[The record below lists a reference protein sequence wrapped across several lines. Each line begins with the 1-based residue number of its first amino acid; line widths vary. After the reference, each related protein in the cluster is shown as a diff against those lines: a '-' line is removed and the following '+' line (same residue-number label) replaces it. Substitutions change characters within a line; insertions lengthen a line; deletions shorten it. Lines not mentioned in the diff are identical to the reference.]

1 MPDRFTDPVSAWAW
15 LQIWGSLALAW
26 LLGETARAGLSGAA
40 GGLIRWL
47 MDSRRRVRDGL
58 VSVVAGVIFA
68 AYLSPVA
75 LRILEAVFGALGPGS
90 EGTAGFAAGLWGM
103 SLAKVLM
110 GVLDIFIKR
119 TSGGGGD
126 VA

>member
-1 MPDRFTDPVSAWAW
+1 MPDRFTDFAGFWAW
-15 LQIWGSLALAW
+15 LQLWAGLALTW
-26 LLGETARAGLSGAA
+26 VLGEGARAGLSGAA

-47 MDSRRRVRDGL
+47 LDSRRRVRDGL

-103 SLAKVLM
+103 SLAKVMM
-110 GVLDIFIKR
+110 GTLDLFIKR
-119 TSGGGGD
+119 TSGGGSD